1 MQNPLRLLI
10 AFGIVVLIV
19 LFLVTPKHEIRTEKK
34 GNELFQTDWGLHA
47 SWDDGQAEVA
57 TYDAHCVI
65 YGKSRSYQATLI
77 TVKEDFDPKLY
88 VKADHPLQG
97 QPHPVVLKLNIAAS
111 IPTEN
116 YTYHFLTSLF
126 VNRENPSRLIK
137 LTMGSQEW
145 CGNTFKEVQNWGRP
159 ATLHYFSYFDGEG
172 DGSTFLPL
180 GPDDLLEDQ
189 VPITVRSLRFREGL
203 RHPIR
208 LVNSF
213 VTNRATPPKFIDA
226 EIHVQG
232 SETVNLIDCWKVEIQ
247 GPGNQQAYW
256 FEKAYPN
263 ILVKS
268 VSADGRDLALKE
280 RNRRKYWE
288 HPH

>member
-1 MQNPLRLLI
+1 MQNSLRLLI
-10 AFGIVVLIV
+10 AFGIVILLV
-19 LFLVTPKHEIRTEKK
+19 LFLANSKHEIRKVEKEH
-34 GNELFQTDWGLHA
+34 ELFQTNWGLQA
-47 SWDDGQAEVA
+47 LWDDGQAEVA
-57 TYDAHCVI
+57 TYDAHRVI
-65 YGKSRSYQATLI
+65 YGKSRNYQATLI
-77 TVKEDFDPKLY
+77 TVKEDFDPRLY

-111 IPTEN
+111 IPTDN

-126 VNRENPSRLIK
+126 VNRENLFHLLK

-145 CGNTFKEVQNWGRP
+145 CGNTFKEVQNWGGP

-172 DGSTFLPL
+172 DGSTSLPL
-180 GPDDLLEDQ
+180 GPNDLLEDQ
-189 VPITVRSLRFREGL
+189 VPITLRSLRFREGL

-208 LVNSF
+208 LVESF
-213 VTNRATPPKFIDA
+213 VTNRATPPKFFDA
-226 EIHVQG
+226 EIQVEG
-232 SETVNLIDCWKVEIQ
+232 SETVNLIECWKVQIQ
-247 GPGNQQAYW
+247 CPGNQQAYW

-268 VSADGRDLALKE
+268 FSADGRELVLKE
-280 RNRRKYWE
+280 RDRRKYWE

>member
-1 MQNPLRLLI
+1 MQNILRLLI
-10 AFGIVVLIV
+10 AFGIVILIV
-19 LFLVTPKHEIRTEKK
+19 LFLANPKHEMGTGKN

-47 SWDDGQAEVA
+47 LWDDGQAEVA

-65 YGKSRSYQATLI
+65 YGRSRSYQATLI
-77 TVKEDFDPKLY
+77 TVKEDFDPRIY
-88 VKADHPLQG
+88 VKTDHPLQG

-126 VNRENPSRLIK
+126 VSRENPSRLIK

-145 CGNTFKEVQNWGRP
+145 CGNTFKEIQNWGHP

-172 DGSTFLPL
+172 DGSISLPL

-189 VPITVRSLRFREGL
+189 VPITLRSLRFREGL

-208 LVNSF
+208 IVDSF
-213 VTNRATPPKFIDA
+213 VANRATPPKFTDA
-226 EIHVQG
+226 EILVQA
-232 SETVNLIDCWKVEIQ
+232 SETIHLIDCWKVQ
-247 GPGNQQAYW
+247 LQRPGNQQSYW

-268 VSADGRDLALKE
+268 VSGDGRELALKE

-288 HPH
+288 HPY